1 MTTDEIAAAVKAGR
15 ADIVDLWA
23 AVQQFAAQRSSKWL
37 KLGRGGVT
45 FDDLQQ
51 EAFIAMLQAL
61 EGWDPDAGAFLTWY
75 GIWIKKAFTVVCSL
89 RSAKGQRS
97 PLEMAVSLDAPVS
110 ENPDGET
117 LVDFLPD
124 TAPSVEELVEA
135 ADQRQRRHL
144 ALMRAL
150 DTLSERQRA
159 AVVEYY
165 IFRQKTKRTLRHL
178 GLNRLREKHGE
189 ELREYLR

>member
-23 AVQQFAAQRSSKWL
+23 AVQQFVAQRSNKWL

-75 GIWIKKAFTVVCSL
+75 GIWIKNAFIWFCESRAFRFSTPTGSGQWNPRCPLIPSL
-89 RSAKGQRS
+89 AS
-97 PLEMAVSLDAPVS
+97 
-110 ENPDGET
+110 
-117 LVDFLPD
+117 
-124 TAPSVEELVEA
+124 
-135 ADQRQRRHL
+135 
-144 ALMRAL
+144 
-150 DTLSERQRA
+150 
-159 AVVEYY
+159 
-165 IFRQKTKRTLRHL
+165 
-178 GLNRLREKHGE
+178 
-189 ELREYLR
+189 

>member
-1 MTTDEIAAAVKAGR
+1 MDANQIAAAVKAGH
-15 ADIVDLWA
+15 ADVVDLWE
-23 AVQQFAAQRSSKWL
+23 AVQQFAAQRSGKWL
-37 KLGRGGVT
+37 RLGRGGVT

-51 EAFIAMLQAL
+51 EAFIAMIQAL

-75 GIWIKKAFTVVCSL
+75 GIWIKNAFTVACSL
-89 RSAKGQRS
+89 RSAKGQRA
-97 PLEMAVSLDAPVS
+97 PLEMAVSLDTPVS

-135 ADQRQRRHL
+135 ADQRRRRHV
-144 ALMRAL
+144 ALIRAL
-150 DTLSERQRA
+150 NTLSERQRA

-189 ELREYLR
+189 TLKEFL

>member
-1 MTTDEIAAAVKAGR
+1 MKAGH
-15 ADIVDLWA
+15 ADVVDLWE
-23 AVQQFAAQRSSKWL
+23 AVQQFAAQRSGKWL
-37 KLGRGGVT
+37 RLGRGGVT

-51 EAFIAMLQAL
+51 EAFIAMIQAL
-61 EGWDPDAGAFLTWY
+61 EGWDP
-75 GIWIKKAFTVVCSL
+75 
-89 RSAKGQRS
+89 
-97 PLEMAVSLDAPVS
+97 DAPVS

-135 ADQRQRRHL
+135 ADQRRRRHV
-144 ALMRAL
+144 ALIRAL
-150 DTLSERQRA
+150 NTLSERQRA

-189 ELREYLR
+189 TLKEFL

>member
-15 ADIVDLWA
+15 ADVVDLWE
-23 AVQQFAAQRSSKWL
+23 AVQQFAAQRSGKWL
-37 KLGRGGVT
+37 RLGRGGVT

-51 EAFIAMLQAL
+51 EAFIAMIQAL

-75 GIWIKKAFTVVCSL
+75 GFWIKNAFTVACSL
-89 RSAKGQRS
+89 RSAKGQRA

-135 ADQRQRRHL
+135 ADQRRRRHV
-144 ALMRAL
+144 ALIRAL
-150 DTLSERQRA
+150 NTLSERQRA
-159 AVVEYY
+159 AVVGYY
-165 IFRQKTKRTLRHL
+165 FCHEKTKSTLRHL
-178 GLNRLREKHGE
+178 GLNRLRTQIQK
-189 ELREYLR
+189 YL